1 MSREEARKAMLN
13 GALVRHVNF
22 TRDEYLFIKNG
33 RITTEDGYF
42 FGDIFDKT
50 DWMSDGWSEFKCHKT

>member
-1 MSREEARKAMLN
+1 MLN

-42 FGDIFDKT
+42 FGDVFDKT
-50 DWMSDGWSEFKCHKT
+50 DWMSDGWSEFKYHKT